1 MLLLLTRQCRASVR
15 YSLDHLSLGSC
26 GLGSCAGCVGV
37 ITYQRRARRPLT
49 SIGAAQRRAGRI
61 STCAPLARPVAS
73 WRPCVKLLREGGACV
88 CERERG
94 REWGGASTTAATTT
108 AP

>member
-37 ITYQRRARRPLT
+37 ITSYDARPDLHRR
-49 SIGAAQRRAGRI
+49 GYQRRAGRI

-88 CERERG
+88 CVRERG
-94 REWGGASTTAATTT
+94 REWGGATTTAATTT